1 MLLVVCMA
9 FRARGQ
15 FSAATVVGV
24 VQDSSKAGITDAK
37 LKLINTQT
45 GTENDSATNQTGGF
59 LFRPCVIPGAYT
71 LQIERDGFATTQ
83 VNGIKLDAGDIRNL
97 LIRMKVGAVTETVNV
112 DASGIT
118 LNRTDASVS
127 TLINRKLISTIP
139 LERKNT
145 SGPGPGNARYCH
157 AKPPVGDRGRITN
170 PGGVQ
175 RQRAANDIQFIFCR
189 WGCCQHPITVF
200 HGSFS
205 SGDNRVDSRLDSS
218 RHDPKLGSRG
228 CPSRVS
234 RVDINLLC

>member
-1 MLLVVCMA
+1 MNIRNMFISRRIYKVKVFVLVVLCMTL
-9 FRARGQ
+9 RARGQ

-45 GTENDSATNQTGGF
+45 GTENDSATNQAGGF
-59 LFRPCVIPGAYT
+59 LLPGVIPGAYT

-118 LNRTDASVS
+118 LNKTDASVS

-139 LERKNT
+139 LNGRTLQDLVLATPGIVTQSPQAATQGGSQTQGDFSVNGERTESN
-145 SGPGPGNARYCH
+145 
-157 AKPPVGDRGRITN
+157 
-170 PGGVQ
+170 
-175 RQRAANDIQFIFCR
+175 
-189 WGCCQHPITVF
+189 
-200 HGSFS
+200 SFS
-205 SGDNRVDSRLDSS
+205 SMVSLRTFSRDLLPARRTPGQVDR
-218 RHDPKLGSRG
+218 
-228 CPSRVS
+228 SRVQQ
-234 RVDINLLC
+234 RWAQRKA